1 MVGHWAC
8 ESCIAA
14 SGLDVAGQAS
24 SPAHLNWCG
33 VGGHQVAG
41 VVRWAPAGSQCIAP
55 AAGPAQPIL
64 EPVQGSLF

>member
-24 SPAHLNWCG
+24 SPAPLNWCS
-33 VGGHQVAG
+33 VGGHTVAG
-41 VVRWAPAGSQCIAP
+41 TTRWAPAGGRRDAS